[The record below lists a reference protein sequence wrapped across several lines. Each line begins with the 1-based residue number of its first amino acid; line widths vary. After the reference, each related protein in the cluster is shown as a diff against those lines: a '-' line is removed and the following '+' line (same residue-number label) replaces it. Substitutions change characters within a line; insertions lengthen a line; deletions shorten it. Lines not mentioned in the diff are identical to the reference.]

1 MASIKEFTNRQG
13 RRRWRVHYVE
23 SGTTRHPEYRTFEE
37 ACRMLFVVED
47 KRLSGIS
54 ANTFLT
60 MRDFTVRKAIW
71 FYLGWQWQKVMEKR
85 LTETTFRTIEYQL
98 STVPDEIGDRHMTDV
113 SRMDI
118 EKSVGKYAWVW
129 LRAAF
134 RWFHRRGIISMNP
147 CPKPHRREKKQVII
161 PTRKEVQRL
170 FNLAERQQ
178 EKMFIFLCSV
188 CGLRT
193 CEVLALRRSDVAEGK
208 IYIRQHLTNTGIKPG
223 TKRSSGRSLVVPEAM
238 WSLLEEH
245 DDRFAY
251 LIHDNRNFKR
261 PVSLQSYR
269 SHRMKPLYERAGVS
283 FSNHALRHFAAA
295 TWIANGLDILVV
307 QRLLGHRNVEM
318 TLEYYGHL
326 LREPGEVPC
335 VLEI

>member
-1 MASIKEFTNRQG
+1 
-13 RRRWRVHYVE
+13 
-23 SGTTRHPEYRTFEE
+23 
-37 ACRMLFVVED
+37 MLFVAEE
-47 KRLSGIS
+47 KRLSGITV
-54 ANTFLT
+54 NTFLT
-60 MRDFTVRKAIW
+60 MRDFTVRKAIR

-85 LTETTFRTIEYQL
+85 LTETTFRAIEYQL
-98 STVPDEIGDRHMTDV
+98 STVPVEIGECHMTDV

-118 EKSVGKYAWVW
+118 ENNVGKYAWVW

-134 RWFHRRGIISMNP
+134 GWFHGKGIISINP

-170 FNLAERQQ
+170 FNLANRPQ

-193 CEVLALRRSDVAEGK
+193 CEALALRRADVSEGE
-208 IYIRQHLTNTGIKPG
+208 IHIRQHLTNTGIKSG
-223 TKRSSGRSLVVPEAM
+223 SKWSAGRSLVVPELM
-238 WSLLEEH
+238 RLLLKEH
-245 DDRFAY
+245 DSRFEY
-251 LIHDNRNFKR
+251 LVHDGRNFLR

-269 SHRMKPLYERAGVS
+269 AHRMKPLYESAGVS

-307 QRLLGHRNVEM
+307 QRLLGHKNVEM

-335 VLEI
+335 VIEI